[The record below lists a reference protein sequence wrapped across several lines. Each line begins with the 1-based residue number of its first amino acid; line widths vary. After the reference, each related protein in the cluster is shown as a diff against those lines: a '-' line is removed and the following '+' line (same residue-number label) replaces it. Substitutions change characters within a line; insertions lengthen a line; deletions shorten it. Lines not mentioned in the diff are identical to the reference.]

1 MCINKWMNVQKLILI
16 YNINW
21 DLHKIPSLRVAIPS
35 FPGDLSHHQTHNNT
49 LTVHLH
55 PKHWCMTLN
64 TKTKTHTKSNNTV
77 TDYIKDFIHIKM
89 KILLSCTSHTPEYF
103 IVISFK
109 LNKVFRVFRHDFK
122 DHFTR
127 DWSFCPLS

>member
-1 MCINKWMNVQKLILI
+1 MNECIKLILI
-16 YNINW
+16 YNINL
-21 DLHKIPSLRVAIPS
+21 DIHKIPSLRVAIPS
-35 FPGDLSHHQTHNNT
+35 FSSDLPHHHTHTNT
-49 LTVHLH
+49 LNVHLH
-55 PKHWCMTLN
+55 PKHLCMTLN

-77 TDYIKDFIHIKM
+77 NDYIKDFIHIKM

-122 DHFTR
+122 DHFAR
-127 DWSFCPLS
+127 DGSLCALS